1 MTILIIL
8 LMEKSLWKKQL
19 VLSKDLE
26 DLQLH
31 QVVVPTQ
38 IKVFWTGTEKLLN
51 HPLKSS
57 KRPTAIPK
65 KPKEDLTP
73 KSYHFYM
80 KLKLE
85 TVPTWDGNKNTLT
98 RWIEKVRQL
107 ANTSP
112 DIFKELGK
120 VVPQRFTNS
129 AETWYHS
136 IPSKDQQPMEH
147 DWSMLKT
154 AIVDYHNW
162 LKDQKFCANNAQY

>member
-1 MTILIIL
+1 MVPLPPPQRNCFRIGAPLGNLGTFLMTILIIL

-65 KPKEDLTP
+65 NL
-73 KSYHFYM
+73 
-80 KLKLE
+80 
-85 TVPTWDGNKNTLT
+85 
-98 RWIEKVRQL
+98 RRI
-107 ANTSP
+107 
-112 DIFKELGK
+112 
-120 VVPQRFTNS
+120 
-129 AETWYHS
+129 
-136 IPSKDQQPMEH
+136 
-147 DWSMLKT
+147 
-154 AIVDYHNW
+154 
-162 LKDQKFCANNAQY
+162 